1 MSQKLNLINDILYRD
16 NRPWKMENYSEP
28 KFKQLLNDIKP
39 VQPKQPPLYHIEFEK
54 PLTFKRKY
62 FLKLIDTDAAAF
74 LNEIHTAVKRSQ
86 SANHKKFQVYPALNK
101 TLKDL
106 LLATNQIIIERE
118 LQEDKFKPVQGKI
131 PKGNTADEAF
141 IFHYLK
147 HQLIRLYLE
156 ISESYPDYR
165 KTENLEIED
174 LYATFFSEVAP
185 NPIVII
191 PTLESATE
199 TVSESNDQQE
209 EVTEIESFKYKHY
222 DTEPDNLTN
231 LCDSL
236 KLNNFIDKST
246 TVPQFKR
253 VFSGKAVSNP
263 VIWTGTKSDLYYFIH
278 TIYNENEILA
288 DMKQRQWK
296 VACECFFKTDGSKFD
311 PSKIRLLKRPAK
323 TADKLDKA
331 IQHIL

>member
-1 MSQKLNLINDILYRD
+1 MSKKLNLINDILYRD

-28 KFKQLLNDIKP
+28 KFKQLLIGIKT
-39 VQPKQPPLYHIEFEK
+39 VQPKLPPLYNIEFEK
-54 PLTFKRKY
+54 PITFKRKY

-86 SANHKKFQVYPALNK
+86 SINHKKFQVYPALNK

-106 LLATNQIIIERE
+106 LLATNQIITERE

-131 PKGNTADEAF
+131 PKGNIADEAF

-165 KTENLEIED
+165 KSENLEIED
-174 LYATFFSEVAP
+174 LYATFFSEIAP
-185 NPIVII
+185 DPVVII
-191 PTLESATE
+191 PTLESETE

-209 EVTEIESFKYKHY
+209 EVIEIESFKYKEF
-222 DTEPDNLTN
+222 DTEPDKLTD

-236 KLNNFIDKST
+236 KLNKFIDNNT
-246 TVPQFKR
+246 TTPQFKK
-253 VFSGKAVSNP
+253 VFSGKEITSP
-263 VIWTGTKSDLYYFIH
+263 VIWTGNASELYYFIH
-278 TIYNENEILA
+278 TLYNTHKVLE

-296 VACECFFKTDGSKFD
+296 VACKCFIKSDGSEFEPTKV
-311 PSKIRLLKRPAK
+311 KNLKRPAL
-323 TADKLDKA
+323 TGDKLDKA
-331 IQHIL
+331 IQHVL

>member
-1 MSQKLNLINDILYRD
+1 
-16 NRPWKMENYSEP
+16 MENYSEP
-28 KFKQLLNDIKP
+28 KFKQLLIGIKT
-39 VQPKQPPLYHIEFEK
+39 VQPKLPPLYNIEFEK
-54 PLTFKRKY
+54 PITFKRKY

-86 SANHKKFQVYPALNK
+86 SINHKKFQVYPALNK

-106 LLATNQIIIERE
+106 LLATNQIITERE

-131 PKGNTADEAF
+131 PKGNIADEAF

-165 KTENLEIED
+165 KSENLEIED
-174 LYATFFSEVAP
+174 LYATFFSEIAP
-185 NPIVII
+185 DPVVII
-191 PTLESATE
+191 PTLESETE

-209 EVTEIESFKYKHY
+209 EVIEIESFKYKEF
-222 DTEPDNLTN
+222 DTEPDKLTD

-236 KLNNFIDKST
+236 KLNKFIDNNT
-246 TVPQFKR
+246 TTPQFKK
-253 VFSGKAVSNP
+253 VFSGKKLQVQLF
-263 VIWTGTKSDLYYFIH
+263 WTGNASELYYFIH
-278 TIYNENEILA
+278 TLYNTHKVLE

-296 VACECFFKTDGSKFD
+296 VACKCFIKSDGSEFEPTKV
-311 PSKIRLLKRPAK
+311 KNLKRPAL
-323 TADKLDKA
+323 TGDKLDKA
-331 IQHIL
+331 IQHVL